1 MCGFSLSCEGIQL
14 QVGAWQ
20 SSLRL
25 ATTMGGTTD
34 LSFVAAHCVQG
45 GFGAAVQPLSGLLT
59 LGRLGHSAFSSM
71 TRPFTALGRKN

>member
-1 MCGFSLSCEGIQL
+1 
-14 QVGAWQ
+14 
-20 SSLRL
+20 
-25 ATTMGGTTD
+25 MGGTTD